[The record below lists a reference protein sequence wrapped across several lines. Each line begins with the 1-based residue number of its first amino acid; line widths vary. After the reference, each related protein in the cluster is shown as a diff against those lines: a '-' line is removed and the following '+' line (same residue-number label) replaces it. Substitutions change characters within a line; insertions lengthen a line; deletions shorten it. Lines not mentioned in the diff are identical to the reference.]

1 MQTIKYTISINQHL
15 NYQVDKF
22 KAQNIGETIGLA
34 DHYIFS
40 NAGNLCPSTFEPN
53 DKSDF
58 VFFLRWDK
66 EEMLYEIY
74 PLLIWNV
81 IATFQ
86 WTFKRS

>member
-22 KAQNIGETIGLA
+22 KAQNIGETIGFA

-53 DKSDF
+53 DK
-58 VFFLRWDK
+58 
-66 EEMLYEIY
+66 
-74 PLLIWNV
+74 N
-81 IATFQ
+81 
-86 WTFKRS
+86 